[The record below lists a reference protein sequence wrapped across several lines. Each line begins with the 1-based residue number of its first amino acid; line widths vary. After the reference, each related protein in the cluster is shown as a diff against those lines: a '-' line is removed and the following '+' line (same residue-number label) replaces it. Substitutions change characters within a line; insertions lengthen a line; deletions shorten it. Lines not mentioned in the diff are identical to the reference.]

1 MNRTLRLTG
10 KYGALSLLAIPFLFP
25 FWWMVMS
32 SLKSPNN
39 IFGGL
44 SLLPTETRWENFP
57 AVFAYQPFGAHYFNS
72 VYIALLVCLGTL
84 LVASLSGY
92 AFARLRFRGR
102 SVLFVV
108 LLSSLMMPT
117 EVTIIPNFIFM
128 KWLNLTNTHVPLI
141 LIPIFGSQG
150 VVATFLM
157 RQFFVTLPG
166 ELEEAATLDGLGRLQ
181 TFFRIILPISVPA
194 LSAATILTFLY
205 SWNSFL
211 EPLVF
216 INDLRLFTLPLSL
229 ANFRDAYGMPLWHL
243 QLAAT
248 TLSVVPILL
257 VYITAQRKITNSMA
271 MSGLKG

>member
-1 MNRTLRLTG
+1 MTKSAGLLG
-10 KYGALSLLAIPFLFP
+10 KYTALIILAVPFLFP
-25 FWWMVMS
+25 FWWMIMS

-44 SLLPTETRWENFP
+44 SLLPTETRWSNFSE
-57 AVFAYQPFGAHYFNS
+57 VFSYQPFAAHYFNS
-72 VYIALLVCLGTL
+72 VYIAILVCLGTL

-92 AFARLRFRGR
+92 AFARMRFFGR
-102 SVLFVV
+102 SALFVL

-117 EVTIIPNFIFM
+117 EVTIIPNFFLM
-128 KWLNLTNTHVPLI
+128 KWLNLINTHFPLI
-141 LIPIFGSQG
+141 LIPVFGSQG

-166 ELEEAATLDGLGRLQ
+166 ELEEAATLDGLGRFQ

-216 INDLRLFTLPLSL
+216 INDLELFTLPLSL
-229 ANFRDAYGMPLWHL
+229 ANFRDAYGLPLWHL

-248 TLSVVPILL
+248 TLSVLPILL
-257 VYITAQRKITNSMA
+257 VYVLAQQKITNSMA